1 MPSENQAMMGYRKR
15 KPKILVNKK
24 KESEDV
30 TGITR

>member
-1 MPSENQAMMGYRKR
+1 MPSENQAMMDYRKR

-24 KESEDV
+24 ESEDV

>member
-15 KPKILVNKK
+15 KPKILVNQ
-24 KESEDV
+24 KEREGI